1 MKRLQNYK
9 TFLENITPVD
19 PELKINDTD
28 APDVKMDKEKLA
40 TLKEQLLEY
49 KNKKPLIDN
58 LFLKQTDPAVIESEL
73 TKILGKEA
81 MKKGTSSG
89 FDIEIHRNA
98 FLIDYTH
105 VVKVKYDIDKLQ
117 KENVTDKISRDDFQ
131 QELIGVQDATT
142 KASVTKKISDIDTR
156 MADRLK
162 KIQQS
167 EVDFAESTK
176 EHNDR
181 MKEIKDYLEE
191 NIDKM

>member
-1 MKRLQNYK
+1 MKILKNYK
-9 TFLENITPVD
+9 TFFENITPVD

-28 APDVKMDKEKLA
+28 APDVKMSKEKLA

-58 LFLKQTDPAVIESEL
+58 LFAKQTDPTVIESEL

-81 MKKGTSSG
+81 MKKGTSTG
-89 FDIEIHRNA
+89 FDIEVHRNA
-98 FLIDYTH
+98 FLIDYAH

-117 KENVTDKISRDDFQ
+117 KENVTDKVSRDDFQ
-131 QELIGVQDATT
+131 QELIGVTDATT

-156 MADRLK
+156 MADRVK
-162 KIQQS
+162 QIQQS
-167 EVDFAESTK
+167 EIDFAKSTK

-181 MKEIKDYLEE
+181 MKEIKDYLEK